1 MLFIEFV
8 SVFACKTSLLNGC
21 RLNSCIYSYIVVICL
36 IIETLGSQHTS
47 RLWLHVPMVKAS
59 LAID

>member
-1 MLFIEFV
+1 MVVGRIAYLY
-8 SVFACKTSLLNGC
+8 G
-21 RLNSCIYSYIVVICL
+21 YIVVICL

-47 RLWLHVPMVKAS
+47 RSWLHVPVIKTN